1 MRDSVIRQ
9 FQRVKDET
17 IMLKIATLK
26 LITPNAGECD
36 GYSFEI
42 SPKNDWVII
51 SRGKHNSR

>member
-1 MRDSVIRQ
+1 MIRQ
-9 FQRVKDET
+9 FKRAKEDET
-17 IMLKIATLK
+17 IMLKIDALK

-51 SRGKHNSR
+51 SRGKHNGR